1 MFLNMIT
8 NASQAMGDEGTLTIR
23 SVAKPS
29 FVEVS
34 FEDTGSGIPEPILG
48 QVLEPFFTTESGR
61 SAHGLGL
68 SMAKGFAEQS
78 GGAMAIHSR
87 SGFGTEIA
95 LLFPVHVH
103 SRY

>member
-1 MFLNMIT
+1 MN
-8 NASQAMGDEGTLTIR
+8 EH
-23 SVAKPS
+23 
-29 FVEVS
+29 
-34 FEDTGSGIPEPILG
+34 PILG
-48 QVLEPFFTTESGR
+48 QVLEPFFTTKSGR

-78 GGAMAIHSR
+78 GGAMSILSR
-87 SGFGTEIA
+87 SGIGTVIA